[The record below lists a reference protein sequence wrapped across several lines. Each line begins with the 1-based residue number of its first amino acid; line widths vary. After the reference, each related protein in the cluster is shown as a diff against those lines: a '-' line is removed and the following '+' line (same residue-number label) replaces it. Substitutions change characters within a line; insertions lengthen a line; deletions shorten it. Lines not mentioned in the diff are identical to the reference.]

1 MRAPLVKLL
10 VGAVAWGV
18 SGSVMAIEP
27 VDQFKVS
34 IGSYVIDHDVDLRWD
49 APGVG
54 AGSDVNFHR
63 DLGFDDSKTDIF
75 WSLDG
80 VLGEHHKVSAF
91 GYSYDSGGQRLLDR
105 DLNIDDSRFPVDAA
119 FAGDMD
125 VKMAGVAYTWL
136 FHRNDRSAAGVGIGA
151 VRYDVSADLAAALE
165 TGEGLVTVEERLD
178 ERAWAPML
186 RVEYHH
192 ALGENWRLG
201 GQISYVKKS
210 GGDTSGD
217 AIDANVHL
225 EYFPWEHFG
234 FGLRYNYNDVDLEFD
249 RSRFTGKL
257 NFKNQG
263 PQVVA
268 ILRF

>member
-1 MRAPLVKLL
+1 MKLPVLVL
-10 VGAVAWGV
+10 VAVVACG
-18 SGSVMAIEP
+18 MAADATAIEP
-27 VDQFKVS
+27 VDRFKVS
-34 IGSYVIDHDVDLRWD
+34 VGSYLIRHDVDLRWD
-49 APGVG
+49 STELG
-54 AGSDVNFHR
+54 AGTDINFHR
-63 DLGFDDSKTDIF
+63 DLGFDDSKSDVF

-80 VLGEHHKVSAF
+80 VLGEHHKLSAF
-91 GYSYDSGGQRLLDR
+91 GYSYDSGGQRVLDR
-105 DLNIDDSRFPVDAA
+105 DFDIDDSQFPVDAA

-165 TGEGLVTVEERLD
+165 TGEGLATVEERINED
-178 ERAWAPML
+178 AWAPML

-192 ALGENWRLG
+192 ALGEHWRMG
-201 GQISYVKKS
+201 GQASYVKKS

-234 FGLRYNYNDVDLEFD
+234 FGLRYNYNDVDLDFD
-249 RSRFTGKL
+249 RSRFTGEL
-257 NFKNQG
+257 NLKNHG
-263 PQVVA
+263 PQLVA
-268 ILRF
+268 MLRFR

>member
-1 MRAPLVKLL
+1 MESPKLAIAI
-10 VGAVAWGV
+10 AVVALGI
-18 SGSVMAIEP
+18 SSSAIAIEP
-27 VDQFKVS
+27 VDRFKVS
-34 IGSYVIDHDVDLRWD
+34 VGSYVIDHDVDLRWD
-49 APGVG
+49 SPDIG

-80 VLGEHHKVSAF
+80 VLGEHHKISAF
-91 GYSYDSGGQRLLDR
+91 GYNYNSEGQRLLDR
-105 DLNIDDSRFPVDAA
+105 NFSIDDSEFPVDAA

-136 FHRNDRSAAGVGIGA
+136 FHRNEQSAAGVGIGA

-165 TGEGLVTVEERLD
+165 TGAGLVTVEERLNED
-178 ERAWAPML
+178 AWAPML

-192 ALGENWRLG
+192 SLGERWRMG
-201 GQISYVKKS
+201 GQVSYVKKS

-217 AIDANVHL
+217 AVDVNVHL
-225 EYFPWEHFG
+225 EYFPWDHFG
-234 FGLRYNYNDVDLEFD
+234 LGLRYNYNDVDLDFD
-249 RSRFTGKL
+249 RSRFTGNL
-257 NFKNQG
+257 NLKNQG

-268 ILRF
+268 TLRF